1 MGRRHLAMHRVLPAD
16 ERLDPDPRA
25 AREVMLRLIDDLE
38 LLAAERLAKL
48 MLDHA
53 PPLERLVH
61 AWLEAAH
68 ALATIGLGAGERD
81 IGVPQQR
88 GRVVAVARR

>member
-1 MGRRHLAMHRVLPAD
+1 MGRRHPAMQRVLPAD
-16 ERLDPDPRA
+16 ECLDPDPRA
-25 AREVMLRLIDDLE
+25 AREVMLRLIVDLE

-61 AWLEAAH
+61 A
-68 ALATIGLGAGERD
+68 
-81 IGVPQQR
+81 
-88 GRVVAVARR
+88 